1 MSHVTDLKL
10 RIHDLDA
17 LEEAA
22 EKCGLQLMRGQKTY
36 AWFGEFMN
44 DSRDYGDIAVKDF
57 GKGAHALRLKTHQPG
72 DYEIGLH
79 ADKDGGFKLAF
90 DSWGPGRRLSEAV
103 GQQANRL
110 RVEYAAAVATR
121 KAAVLKRK
129 GFTLVREEM
138 QGGGVRL
145 KLRRR

>member
-44 DSRDYGDIAVKDF
+44 DSREDRKST
-57 GKGAHALRLKTHQPG
+57 RLNSSH
-72 DYEIGLH
+72 
-79 ADKDGGFKLAF
+79 
-90 DSWGPGRRLSEAV
+90 
-103 GQQANRL
+103 
-110 RVEYAAAVATR
+110 
-121 KAAVLKRK
+121 
-129 GFTLVREEM
+129 
-138 QGGGVRL
+138 
-145 KLRRR
+145 